1 MRRPSASSAARAQHA
16 ARTAVDSLA
25 ASAGLRER
33 KKAKTRERISDIA
46 TGLFLD
52 RGFDEVTVA
61 EVAKAANVSVKT
73 VFNYFGAKEDL
84 LFDREP
90 EWLAAVDA
98 LLASRGPGR
107 GLIVVLQADL
117 DVRWPAMD
125 FGRWD
130 RLSDEA
136 AEGRRKFYALIYAH
150 AGLHA
155 RRLKMSERLRELFI
169 EAAESDLADDTA
181 GAIAA
186 GTLIHAAYDAAGT
199 ELITA
204 ILDGRPARECIDR
217 ARAVGFTGLAALAR
231 AYAGTPLV
239 DGPPKA

>member
-1 MRRPSASSAARAQHA
+1 MRRPTSPSARAQQA
-16 ARTAVDSLA
+16 ARTAVDSIA

-61 EVAKAANVSVKT
+61 EVAEAANVSVKT
-73 VFNYFGAKEDL
+73 VFNYFGSKEDL

-98 LLASRGPGR
+98 LIASREPGR
-107 GLIVVLQADL
+107 GLIVVLRADL
-117 DVRWPAMD
+117 EVRWPAME

-130 RLSDEA
+130 RLTDEA
-136 AEGRRKFYALIYAH
+136 ASGRRRFYALIYAH

-155 RRLKMSERLRELFI
+155 RRLKMGERLRELFI
-169 EAAESDLADDTA
+169 EAAEADLGEDTA
-181 GAIAA
+181 DAIVA
-186 GTLIHAAYDAAGT
+186 GTLIHAAYDATGT
-199 ELITA
+199 ELITS
-204 ILDGRPARECIDR
+204 ILDGRPAREAIDR
-217 ARAVGFTGLAALAR
+217 ARRVGLEGLATLAR

-239 DGPPKA
+239 DGPAKH

>member
-1 MRRPSASSAARAQHA
+1 MRRPTPSAARAQHA
-16 ARTAVDSLA
+16 ARTAVDSVA
-25 ASAGLRER
+25 AAAGLRER

-46 TGLFLD
+46 TGLFLE

-84 LFDREP
+84 LFDREM
-90 EWLAAVDA
+90 EWIASIEA
-98 LLASRGPGR
+98 LLASRAPGR
-107 GLIVVLQADL
+107 GLIVVLRAD
-117 DVRWPAMD
+117 VETRWPAME

-136 AEGRRKFYALIYAH
+136 VAARRPFYELIYAH

-155 RRLKMSERLRELFI
+155 RRLKMSERLRERFI
-169 EAAESDLADDTA
+169 TAAEEDLGAGSSD
-181 GAIAA
+181 AIVA
-186 GTLIHAAYDAAGT
+186 GTLVHAAYDATGT
-199 ELITA
+199 AMISA
-204 ILDGRPARECIDR
+204 ILDGRSAREVVDR
-217 ARAVGFTGLAALAR
+217 ARTVGVTGLDTLAR

-239 DGPPKA
+239 DGPGAH